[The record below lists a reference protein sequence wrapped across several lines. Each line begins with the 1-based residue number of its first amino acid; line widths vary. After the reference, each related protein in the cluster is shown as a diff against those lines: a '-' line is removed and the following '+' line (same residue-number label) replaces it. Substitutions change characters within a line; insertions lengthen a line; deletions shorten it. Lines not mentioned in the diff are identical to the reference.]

1 MIRRLG
7 FTTALALALLA
18 APTGSAGQVHSMT
31 ANPFDVETID
41 GIIQALYA
49 SISGPAGP
57 RDWHRFH
64 SLFLRGA
71 ILMNAGPRSD
81 SMPPPPFLSPEGY
94 RERVA
99 PYFLENAFYE
109 VEATRRVERFGTI
122 AHVWSTY
129 LSRRAP
135 GEEPFS
141 RGINSIQ
148 LVWHQGRWWVG
159 SIIWDSERPATPLPA
174 AYLPDSGGGR

>member
-7 FTTALALALLA
+7 FTTALAAALIATPA
-18 APTGSAGQVHSMT
+18 ASAGQVHSMT

-64 SLFLRGA
+64 SLFVPGA
-71 ILMNAGPRSD
+71 ILMHAAPRAD
-81 SMPPPPFLSPEGY
+81 SLPPPPAITPEGY
-94 RERVA
+94 RERTA

-109 VEATRRVERFGTI
+109 VEATRRVERFGTV

-129 LSRRAP
+129 LSRRSP

-148 LVWHQGRWWVG
+148 LVWHHGRWWVT
-159 SIIWDSERPATPLPA
+159 SVVWDAERPGNPIPP
-174 AYLPDSGGGR
+174 AYLPDSGVGR